1 MEISSTTGNFCS
13 IFLILS
19 WLQEFPLSI
28 ILSSILCL
36 LFVFS
41 TLILAGAERA
51 MFSFS
56 ASDLEDLNIRSS
68 KAYAKFQK
76 VLEQPK
82 LLVATIQ
89 LLLTLVSTGLI
100 VLLTFISIQVTWPV
114 NNILWPFFPEIIFV
128 AILMVLIM
136 HTIPNALAEKN
147 NVYWTMLLLP
157 GLSILL
163 TLFYPIT
170 KLMLYSEKKVDQTFT
185 DVDSSD
191 TIEGNMERD
200 TEEQEVQLL
209 KGIMKFGSIQ
219 VKQIMKSR
227 PDVIAINEEV
237 SFDEMMKVVKE
248 SGYSRIP
255 VFKIELDNIIGTLYT
270 KDLLSFL
277 DRETHEDWKKIIRPA
292 FFVPEGKNIAELLI
306 EFQFKM
312 IHQAIVID
320 EYGSTAGIVT
330 LEDIV
335 EEIIGEIRDETDDK
349 SELEYTQI
357 NEHDYIFEGKVLLND
372 MYRLMQISDSAF
384 EEIKGDIDSVGGL
397 VMELSGKIPH
407 VNEELMYKN
416 FRFKVLNMDSH
427 RVKKVRVSQIDV

>member
-1 MEISSTTGNFCS
+1 
-13 IFLILS
+13 
-19 WLQEFPLSI
+19 
-28 ILSSILCL
+28 
-36 LFVFS
+36 
-41 TLILAGAERA
+41 
-51 MFSFS
+51 
-56 ASDLEDLNIRSS
+56 
-68 KAYAKFQK
+68 
-76 VLEQPK
+76 
-82 LLVATIQ
+82 
-89 LLLTLVSTGLI
+89 
-100 VLLTFISIQVTWPV
+100 
-114 NNILWPFFPEIIFV
+114 
-128 AILMVLIM
+128 
-136 HTIPNALAEKN
+136 
-147 NVYWTMLLLP
+147 
-157 GLSILL
+157 
-163 TLFYPIT
+163 
-170 KLMLYSEKKVDQTFT
+170 MLYSEKKVDQTFT

-219 VKQIMKSR
+219 VKHIMKSR

-427 RVKKVRVSQIDV
+427 RVKKVRVSHIDV